1 MGKVA
6 REGLGVAV
14 TPPLP
19 PHPHAIQARIEG
31 GGVGVGE
38 TQGSRPFASPLQ
50 ALETALPRPLPFR
63 TKLFLSL
70 TSPPASRSA
79 DLGWSPEQVPHPLR
93 GEGPQ
98 AASPRTKGGRGL
110 AGAPGPAGTEAGR
123 RGPGARAARAG
134 CADFCFLSPGQW

>member
-1 MGKVA
+1 M
-6 REGLGVAV
+6 
-14 TPPLP
+14 
-19 PHPHAIQARIEG
+19 
-31 GGVGVGE
+31 GVGGDTRV
-38 TQGSRPFASPLQ
+38 SPLC
-50 ALETALPRPLPFR
+50 LSTTGSGDCPSRPLPFR

-79 DLGWSPEQVPHPLR
+79 DLGWSPEQVLQPLR

-110 AGAPGPAGTEAGR
+110 AGAPGPAGREAGR

-134 CADFCFLSPGQW
+134 CTDFCFLSPGQW